1 MDWSGLII
9 IIQIQKHSLSIAL
22 MMVRFDW
29 GDGEPNNYDHHEMCL
44 ALWEHHD
51 PFFPIVRSLYF
62 DKNGEEVPWPI
73 CNKNPRN
80 QARDYKWNDVGCD
93 MAAHYIC
100 EMRCAEF

>member
-1 MDWSGLII
+1 
-9 IIQIQKHSLSIAL
+9 

-51 PFFPIVRSLYF
+51 PFFPIVRSFYF
-62 DKNGEEVPWPI
+62 DKKFLGQFVIKTPL
-73 CNKNPRN
+73 N